1 MIQDFLKYIW
11 SLWGIIHWKF
21 NILKWTKDDNLIE
34 NIYCYSFFF
43 SQCHNVKTEG
53 IETPEF
59 ICLRIRSWELGWN
72 T

>member
-21 NILKWTKDDNLIE
+21 NILKWIKDDNLIE

-43 SQCHNVKTEG
+43 RNV
-53 IETPEF
+53 IM
-59 ICLRIRSWELGWN
+59 LRMKELRHQSSFVYV
-72 T
+72 